1 LKKQAQ
7 HIDFRGLFLSLL
19 ILLAFSTKEL
29 HHIFSH
35 HHAEVKICHTQA
47 GEKHFHNEEYIHD
60 ECSLC
65 DFTFSAFET
74 PTLAFQSFLV
84 KTVFIER
91 VFTYQSFILSR
102 SYLFQALRAP
112 PASRTRL
119 NGFIHLPI

>member
-1 LKKQAQ
+1 LKKRAQ

-19 ILLAFSTKEL
+19 ILLAFGTKEL
-29 HHIFSH
+29 HHVFSH
-35 HHAEVKICHTQA
+35 HHAEVKTCHAVA

-65 DFTFSAFET
+65 DFTLSAFET
-74 PTLAFQSFLV
+74 PVLAFQFYAV

-112 PASRTRL
+112 PAAAS
-119 NGFIHLPI
+119 F